1 MATSDAGGL
10 VGALRNMGPTWLAG
24 AIAVG
29 PATIGALVTAGASFG
44 YTLLWVVV
52 LSAVMGTTAQ
62 YLAMRLGLLT
72 EAGIVSTVEDN
83 LGEAWAW
90 LLVVD
95 TVIAAGVAQLV
106 IMKTVA
112 SVSAVFW
119 TDLAA
124 ILGVTGPGLSAPFW
138 AVLWGLVLAVG
149 LAVGGYRFAQLGAKV
164 VVSLVVLLFLASLTV
179 VPIDYGAAV
188 TGLVPTIP
196 DGVSGAL
203 TAAGILGGA
212 VHIALVTMQSY
223 TMRARGWTDE
233 DAELALVDVVASMLV
248 AFGIASLAIFLVAAA
263 VLSDPELG
271 VVGAT
276 QALGP
281 IAGSAAKW
289 LFFAG
294 LLGAAV
300 TTLGGNTPVPAYV
313 IADKMDWDIGTD
325 DRRYQATVA
334 AFALVSILGVFIPGA
349 VFGLLVQ
356 ALAIGFVGTPF
367 VLALV
372 LYLLNDPTAVA
383 QPNSVPENVGGVL
396 LIGISSVVAGQW
408 LRRVAAGGI
417 ADPVSLAI
425 LAFAAVLTVAMVGLA
440 GLGVRNWLADDS
452 DPAMAAD

>member
-1 MATSDAGGL
+1 MATGNSGI
-10 VGALRNMGPTWLAG
+10 RSRFSEMGPTWLAG

-29 PATIGALVTAGASFG
+29 PATIGALVTAGASFD
-44 YTLLWVVV
+44 YALLWVVV

-72 EAGIVSTVEDN
+72 EAGIVSVVEDN

-119 TDLAA
+119 TDLTTA
-124 ILGVTGPGLSAPFW
+124 LGVGGPGLSAPFW
-138 AVLWGLVLAVG
+138 AVLWGVVLAVG
-149 LAVGGYRFAQLGAKV
+149 LAVGGYRFAQLGAKI

-179 VPIDYGAAV
+179 VPIDFGAAV
-188 TGLVPTIP
+188 TGLVPSVP
-196 DGVSGAL
+196 AGVGGAL

-223 TMRARGWTDE
+223 TMRARGWTDA
-233 DAELALVDVVASMLV
+233 DSDLALLDVVASMLV
-248 AFGIASLAIFLVAAA
+248 AFGVASLAIFLVAAA
-263 VLSDPELG
+263 VLSDPELS

-281 IAGSAAKW
+281 IAGPAAKW

-313 IADKMDWDIGTD
+313 IADKMEWEISTD

-334 AFALVSILGVFIPGA
+334 AFALISIPGVFIQGP
-349 VFGLLVQ
+349 VLGLLVQ
-356 ALAIGFVGTPF
+356 ALAVGFVGTPF

-372 LYLLNDPTAVA
+372 LYLLNDPTAVPR
-383 QPNSVPENVGGVL
+383 PNSLVENVGGLL
-396 LIGISSVVAGQW
+396 LIGIATVVAGQW
-408 LRRVAAGGI
+408 VRRVASGGI
-417 ADPVSLAI
+417 VDPASLAI
-425 LAFAAVLTVAMVGLA
+425 LGFAAVLAAAMLGLL
-440 GLGVRNWLADDS
+440 GLTARNWLAEDS
-452 DPAMAAD
+452 EPAMAAD

>member
-1 MATSDAGGL
+1 MATSEGGVIGKL
-10 VGALRNMGPTWLAG
+10 SNMGPTWLAG

-29 PATIGALVTAGASFG
+29 PATIGALVTAGASFD
-44 YTLLWVVV
+44 YALLWVVV

-72 EAGIVSTVEDN
+72 EAGIVSNVEEH

-90 LLVVD
+90 LLVAD
-95 TVIAAGVAQLV
+95 TVLAAGVAQLV

-119 TDLAA
+119 TDLLAV
-124 ILGVTGPGLSAPFW
+124 LGVSGPGLSAVFW
-138 AVLWGLVLAVG
+138 AVLWGSVLAVG
-149 LAVGGYRFAQLGAKV
+149 LAFGGYRFAQLGAKV
-164 VVSLVVLLFLASLTV
+164 VVSLVVLLFVASLAV
-179 VPIDYGAAV
+179 VPIDFGAAA
-188 TGLVPTIP
+188 TGLIP
-196 DGVSGAL
+196 SIPAGVGGAL

-233 DAELALVDVVASMLV
+233 HSDLALLDVGASMFV
-248 AFGIASLAIFLVAAA
+248 AFGVASLAIFLVAAA

-281 IAGSAAKW
+281 IAGPAAKW

-294 LLGAAV
+294 LVGAAV
-300 TTLGGNTPVPAYV
+300 TTLGGNTPVPAYL
-313 IADKMDWDIGTD
+313 IADKMNWDIGTD

-334 AFALVSILGVFIPGA
+334 AFALISILGVFIPGA
-349 VFGLLVQ
+349 VFGLLIQ

-372 LYLLNDPTAVA
+372 LYLLNDPSAV
-383 QPNSVPENVGGVL
+383 PDTNSALENIGGLL
-396 LIGISSVVAGQW
+396 LIGISTVVAGQW
-408 LRRVAAGGI
+408 VKRVAAGGI

-425 LAFAAVLTVAMVGLA
+425 LVFAGVLAAAMLGLVALT
-440 GLGVRNWLADDS
+440 LQNWLADDP
-452 DPAMAAD
+452 DAAMAAD